1 MANVQTSSTPATALP
16 VYLDCDTGIDDA
28 MALLYLHA
36 HPAAALLGIGTVSG
50 NVGAERAGLNTLALL
65 ELLRATIPVAVGA
78 RAPLTGGF
86 GGGARAVHGSTGT
99 GSLRL
104 EPTVLRPETGDAA
117 DLLIRLAAQHSGQL
131 RVIATGPL
139 TNLAV
144 ALKREPALVDQIA
157 EVTVMGGAALGPGNL
172 TPAAEVNIG
181 SDPEAADV
189 VFSAPWN
196 LTMVG
201 LDVTL
206 AHRFDE
212 SHRQQLLHAPNA
224 AVRAVGQM
232 LDAYF
237 DFYVGILGA
246 RGCALHDPLA
256 AAVGIGAV
264 TVSVAPRVHV
274 EVDCTSGPSRG
285 RTVADLRDH
294 LLGYRDQ
301 PGAHCRVVLAIDDPF
316 PEHLRAVLIG
326 LTP

>member
-1 MANVQTSSTPATALP
+1 VTNAETSSDPANALP

-36 HPAAALLGIGTVSG
+36 QPATALLGIGTVSG
-50 NVGAERAGLNTLALL
+50 NVDAGRAALNTLALL
-65 ELLRATIPVAVGA
+65 EMLRADIPVAVGA
-78 RAPLTGGF
+78 RGPLAGGI
-86 GGGARAVHGSTGT
+86 GAGARKVHGSTGT

-104 EPTVLRPETGDAA
+104 RPTMRRPEPGDAA
-117 DLLIRLAAQHSGQL
+117 DLLIRLAAQHSGEL

-144 ALKREPALVDQIA
+144 ALSREPALVDQVA

-206 AHRFDE
+206 EHRFDE
-212 SHRQQLLHAPNA
+212 SDRQQLLRAPNA

-232 LDAYF
+232 LDAYM
-237 DFYVGILGA
+237 DFYVGILGT

-256 AAVGIGAV
+256 AAVGVGAV
-264 TVSVAPRVHV
+264 SLAVAPRVHV

-285 RTVADLRDH
+285 RTVADLRDR
-294 LLGYRDQ
+294 LLGYPDQ
-301 PGAHCRVVLAIDDPF
+301 PGAHCRVVLAVDDPF
-316 PEHLRAVLIG
+316 PEHLRAVLTG
-326 LTP
+326 LAP

>member
-1 MANVQTSSTPATALP
+1 MTTQTSSTPAAVLP
-16 VYLDCDTGIDDA
+16 IYLDCDTGIDDA

-36 HPAAALLGIGTVSG
+36 HPGAELLGIGTVSG
-50 NVGAERAGLNTLALL
+50 NVDAERAALNTLALL
-65 ELLRATIPVAVGA
+65 EMLAANVPVAVGA
-78 RAPLTGGF
+78 RDPLTGRF
-86 GGGARAVHGSTGT
+86 GGGAKVVHGSTGT
-99 GSLRL
+99 GSVQLQ
-104 EPTVLRPETGDAA
+104 PTKRRPETDDAA
-117 DLLIRLAAQHSGQL
+117 ELLIRLAAQHSGQL

-172 TPAAEVNIG
+172 TPAAEANIG
-181 SDPEAADV
+181 SDPEAAAV
-189 VFSAPWN
+189 VFTAPWN

-206 AHRFDE
+206 QHRFDE
-212 SHRQQLLHAPNA
+212 SDRQQLLHAPHA

-232 LDAYF
+232 LDTYF
-237 DFYVGILGA
+237 DFYVSILGV

-256 AAVGIGAV
+256 AAVGIGAA
-264 TVSVAPRVHV
+264 TVSVGPRVHV

-294 LLGYRDQ
+294 ILGYRDQ
-301 PGAHCRVVLAIDDPF
+301 PGAHCRVVLAVDVPF
-316 PEHLRAVLIG
+316 AAHLRDALIG